1 MIERTDNMEEEN
13 QKKPNLYKRFLN
25 SKAFYPVMLCL
36 IAALCVSIW
45 AVNSSNKSV
54 TQTTTAVYSQA
65 NKVVTDVADE
75 RTQTQTV
82 STAATSTTAEPTT
95 YAYQANQPYKGNY
108 SMPIADGKVIKD
120 YSDGTLVQSKTM
132 GDYRVHNGIDISAKK
147 GAKVIAIN
155 SGCVE
160 DVYTDAF
167 WGVVAVVNHG
177 GGITAKY
184 CGLESKSTVS
194 KGTLLEKGQ
203 QIGVL
208 SVVPCEQKD
217 DTHLHLEIMVDDEVA
232 DPLLV
237 MNKTNS
243 AE

>member
-1 MIERTDNMEEEN
+1 MEENNKEK
-13 QKKPNLYKRFLN
+13 QGAYKKFVN

-45 AVNSSNKSV
+45 AVNKS
-54 TQTTTAVYSQA
+54 TKSITDTTTIAYSRAA
-65 NKVVTDVADE
+65 NKVVTNIADE
-75 RTQTQTV
+75 RTTTLKADNEPETTEP
-82 STAATSTTAEPTT
+82 ST
-95 YAYQANQPYKGNY
+95 YQYEANRPYKGDY
-108 SMPIADGKVIKD
+108 VMPIDGAKITKD
-120 YSDGTLVQSKTM
+120 YSNGTLVQSKTM
-132 GDYRVHNGIDISAKK
+132 GDYRVHSGIDF
-147 GAKVIAIN
+147 GAKAGSKVVAIN
-155 SGCVE
+155 SGVVE

-177 GGITAKY
+177 GGMKAKY
-184 CGLESKSTVS
+184 CGLENKSAVK
-194 KGTLLEKGQ
+194 KGTMLKKGE

-208 SVVPCEQKD
+208 STVPCEQKD
-217 DTHLHLEIMVDDEVA
+217 DSHLHLEITVDDLAA